1 MNILDELTIYQAT
14 DEQIL
19 GELHDRLVRMRRSC
33 CFSQQELSELSG
45 VSIATIKRI
54 ETQKD
59 RDLSI
64 TVLIRLLRTMTQMEG
79 ISRLVPEVPESPFI
93 SREDG
98 KRAVRISSKTRRA

>member
-1 MNILDELTIYQAT
+1 MNVLDELTIYQAT

-19 GELHDRLVRMRRSC
+19 CELHDRLVRMRRSC
-33 CFSQQELSELSG
+33 CFTQQELSELSG

-64 TVLIRLLRTMTQMEG
+64 TVLIRLLRAMTQMEG

-93 SREDG
+93 SREGG
-98 KRAVRISSKTRRA
+98 KRAVRISSKTRRV

>member
-19 GELHDRLVRMRRSC
+19 CELHDRLVRMRRSC
-33 CFSQQELSELSG
+33 CFSQQELADLSG

-54 ETQKD
+54 ETQRNKD
-59 RDLSI
+59 ISL

-79 ISRLVPEVPESPFI
+79 LDVLVPEVPESPFL
-93 SREDG
+93 SMKDG
-98 KRAVRISSKTRRA
+98 KTVQRVSSKRKIV